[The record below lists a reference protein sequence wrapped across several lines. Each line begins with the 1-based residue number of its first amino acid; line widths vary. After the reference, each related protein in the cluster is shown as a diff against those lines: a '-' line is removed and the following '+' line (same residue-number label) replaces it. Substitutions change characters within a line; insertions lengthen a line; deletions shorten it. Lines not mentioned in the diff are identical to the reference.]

1 MRRFGILFPAIGLAV
16 LGAAS
21 IDAGGPQAA
30 EAQAPGIYLEPG
42 RDQAEGAPLVKLES
56 SAMARAGAKDIGKS
70 IAGAMLTGGL
80 LGGKPKMAM
89 MYAGSRAELRVSS
102 QPMFQFHFDP
112 NAGSA
117 PDPRQA
123 ADPAAIM
130 AIAMSGQP
138 GQPGQL
144 SESGPSEMPQG
155 SSLQDFALVRLNTKD
170 DERELVAEMGMKPKK
185 VIPCRS
191 RQLGPQVFRVAPEKP
206 LEPGE
211 YGFFAV
217 PRNNGAGGG
226 SDKLWDFGVD

>member
-1 MRRFGILFPAIGLAV
+1 LFLAVGLAV

-21 IDAGGPQAA
+21 IDAGGPAA
-30 EAQAPGIYLEPG
+30 VETRAPGIYLEPA
-42 RDQAEGAPLVKLES
+42 RDQGEGAPLVKLES
-56 SAMARAGAKDIGKS
+56 TAMARAGAKDIGKS

-80 LGGKPKMAM
+80 LGKPKMAM
-89 MYAGSRAELRVSS
+89 MYAGSRAGLRVSS
-102 QPMFQFHFDP
+102 QPIFQFHLDP

-117 PDPRQA
+117 AHPRQA
-123 ADPAAIM
+123 PDPAAMM
-130 AIAMSGQP
+130 AVAMSGQP

-144 SESGPSEMPQG
+144 SPSDPSEMPLG
-155 SSLQDFALVRLNTKD
+155 ATLQDFALVRLNTKD
-170 DERELVAEMGMKPKK
+170 EERELVAEMGMKPKK

-217 PRNNGAGGG
+217 PRNDGAGGG
-226 SDKLWDFGVD
+226 SDKLWGFGVDAR

>member
-1 MRRFGILFPAIGLAV
+1 MRRLGILFLAIALAV

-21 IDAGGPQAA
+21 IDAGGPPAVQT
-30 EAQAPGIYLEPG
+30 QAPGIYLEPG
-42 RDQAEGAPLVKLES
+42 RDQGEGAPLVKLES

-89 MYAGSRAELRVSS
+89 MYAGSRAGLRVSS

-123 ADPAAIM
+123 TDPTAIM

-138 GQPGQL
+138 GQMGQ
-144 SESGPSEMPQG
+144 SGPSEMPQG
-155 SSLQDFALVRLNTKD
+155 ATLQDFALVRLSTKNE
-170 DERELVAEMGMKPKK
+170 ERELVAEIDMKPKK

-191 RQLGPQVFRVAPEKP
+191 RQLGPRVFRVAPEKP

-217 PRNNGAGGG
+217 PKNGGGSGG

>member
-1 MRRFGILFPAIGLAV
+1 MGLAV

-21 IDAGGPQAA
+21 IDAGGPPAVESQR
-30 EAQAPGIYLEPG
+30 PGIYLEPG
-42 RDQAEGAPLVKLES
+42 RDQGDGAPLVKLES

-89 MYAGSRAELRVSS
+89 MYAGSRAGLRVSS
-102 QPMFQFHFDP
+102 QPMFQFHFDSS
-112 NAGSA
+112 AGST

-123 ADPAAIM
+123 ADPTAIM
-130 AIAMSGQP
+130 AMAMAGQSGESGLPGPSGQY
-138 GQPGQL
+138 
-144 SESGPSEMPQG
+144 EMPPG
-155 SSLQDFALVRLNTKD
+155 ASLQDFALVRLNTKNE
-170 DERELVAEMGMKPKK
+170 ERELVAEIDMKPKK

-191 RQLGPQVFRVAPEKP
+191 RQLGPHVFRVAPEKA

-217 PRNNGAGGG
+217 PKNNGGSGG
-226 SDKLWDFGVD
+226 SDKLWDFGVDAR